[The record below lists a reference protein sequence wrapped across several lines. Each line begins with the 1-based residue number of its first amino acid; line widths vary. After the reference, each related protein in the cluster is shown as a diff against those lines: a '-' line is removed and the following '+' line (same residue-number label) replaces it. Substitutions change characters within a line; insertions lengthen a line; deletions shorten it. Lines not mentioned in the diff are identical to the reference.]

1 MRIVKFKYTVYRDSR
16 NPIIPLRI
24 QGKDSWKVI
33 WAYVD
38 SGATFSIFSFSEA
51 KRLGIEPHQGERIEM
66 IVGNGERIYVHLF
79 QVWAKIEDI
88 EFKTTIGFSS
98 QLGSG
103 FNLLGRRNVFEK
115 FKICFDDQQGVLTF
129 ARNHR

>member
-1 MRIVKFKYTVYRDSR
+1 MQIVKFKYTVYRDTK

-24 QGKDSWKVI
+24 MGKDSWKVI

-51 KRLGIEPHQGERIEM
+51 ERLGIEPHQGERIEM

-79 QVWAKIEDI
+79 QVWARIEDI

-115 FKICFDDQQGVLTF
+115 FKICFDDQQGMLTF
-129 ARNHR
+129 ARNSQ